1 MLDDCFKGMDC
12 IVDYIGRDQ
21 AAILVQQYGD
31 LVMMPLLKVVM
42 GFLNLYQVAGLIFP
56 WFKLPSTSTRLFG
69 LIASTQEAI
78 ENLFKVELFLFRKFN
93 VENIDGLDPLIWWFV
108 NEARFP
114 NIDFLAQ

>member
-1 MLDDCFKGMDC
+1 VLCPFKSFVESFSWEKAHNTIALMLDDCFKGMDC

-56 WFKLPSTSTRLFG
+56 
-69 LIASTQEAI
+69 
-78 ENLFKVELFLFRKFN
+78 
-93 VENIDGLDPLIWWFV
+93 
-108 NEARFP
+108 
-114 NIDFLAQ
+114 